1 MHLKKNI
8 TKSKI
13 LTLSGKAVFRVL
25 IQQCKYIS
33 QLLPLLLFIN
43 IIQFLKM
50 KFGSPFFS
58 PKYTLIDGVRG
69 DIWETLK
76 VPKRNPLTEIENNST
91 QKITVLI
98 SLF

>member
-1 MHLKKNI
+1 
-8 TKSKI
+8 
-13 LTLSGKAVFRVL
+13 
-25 IQQCKYIS
+25 
-33 QLLPLLLFIN
+33 
-43 IIQFLKM
+43 M

-69 DIWETLK
+69 DIWGTLK
-76 VPKRNPLTEIENNST
+76 VPKMNPLTEIENNST